1 MDPAERQAL
10 HNVKEELQNC
20 AVITDKMLVHFLQN
34 QKITKAEKYEL
45 SRLGANC
52 QRVKRILQIMKNRK
66 EPLKTLTETLLL
78 DVKNDYIVQKLRKK
92 VRFCRKRLQA
102 QENQTSSYFGQLDD
116 VADILYTR
124 GYLTIYGE
132 SRKVTAGTSHQ
143 ALVEDINKFVGDIT
157 KCRQSL
163 EPSSERQSFQE
174 IIAEYKEKKHQE
186 IENAKLVCAKLVK
199 SKNSDLEEK
208 QKNIKDLQ
216 DELMKL
222 KVENESMRKKM
233 GIEIKTK
240 VQENVDRLLMLPR
253 LSPTDPVPYVETEED
268 ILDRK
273 LRQRSPVKRP
283 EPQEHSLSD
292 SESDCESDSD
302 VPASNKMTTSTTQK
316 GSKIV
321 HNYNIYNNHMYSD
334 TKIYQ
339 N

>member
-1 MDPAERQAL
+1 M
-10 HNVKEELQNC
+10 
-20 AVITDKMLVHFLQN
+20 
-34 QKITKAEKYEL
+34 
-45 SRLGANC
+45 
-52 QRVKRILQIMKNRK
+52 KRILQIVKNRR
-66 EPLKTLTETLLL
+66 EPLKTLIDALLL
-78 DVKNDYIVQKLRKK
+78 DLKNDYIVQKLKKK

-124 GYLTIYGE
+124 GYLTIHGE
-132 SRKVTAGTSHQ
+132 SKKVTAGTSHQ
-143 ALVEDINKFVGDIT
+143 ALVEDLTKFVGDIS

-208 QKNIKDLQ
+208 QKHIRDLQ
-216 DELMKL
+216 GELTKL
-222 KVENESMRKKM
+222 KTENESMRKKM
-233 GIEIKTK
+233 GIEIKNK

-268 ILDRK
+268 ILDKK
-273 LRQRSPVKRP
+273 LRQLPSKHP
-283 EPQEHSLSD
+283 EPQEHADSD

-302 VPASNKMTTSTTQK
+302 VPVSSKMTTSSAQK
-316 GSKIV
+316 GTKIV

-334 TKIYQ
+334 AKVYQ